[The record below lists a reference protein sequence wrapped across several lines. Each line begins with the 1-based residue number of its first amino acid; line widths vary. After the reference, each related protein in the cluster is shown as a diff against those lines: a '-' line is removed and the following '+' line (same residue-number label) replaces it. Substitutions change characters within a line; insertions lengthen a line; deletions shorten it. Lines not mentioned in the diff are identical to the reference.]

1 MHTEKDKRVGGSI
14 SLILAVVALD
24 VAWVGR
30 DWLPHLADEL
40 GWAFVETDYRVL
52 GIGGFGIEI
61 ELILRAPTY
70 SPSTCGMHH
79 MFLAPRLEGVFG
91 QPPAHSLTGDTVVRD
106 EPDEFTRQ
114 QLKRPAA
121 VGPPEPHRLGKAVLF
136 DVSVNPHIGHAESFA
151 NLTWRRIAE
160 YGIRPR
166 ESRA

>member
-1 MHTEKDKRVGGSI
+1 MNVGECAHAGGEVDRGTAVGDVDLAPGSMHTEKDKRVGGSI

-114 QLKRPAA
+114 QQAFSGRGTAGTAPA
-121 VGPPEPHRLGKAVLF
+121 
-136 DVSVNPHIGHAESFA
+136 
-151 NLTWRRIAE
+151 W
-160 YGIRPR
+160 
-166 ESRA
+166 ESRVV